1 MKEYNL
7 HSKFNYKKHSE
18 TYICYCEVVIM
29 PNGTVHY
36 AVPSHSEFLTNAYC
50 AKHNVTRKELY
61 EYLYNEHNY
70 ALLPYDFLINKL
82 HAVCVW
88 YEHFEGRPNKKQQ
101 RVLNKLQDTGCCE
114 FKNYN
119 RFEL

>member
-1 MKEYNL
+1 MPEYNL

-36 AVPSHSEFLTNAYC
+36 AVPSHLEFLSNTYC
-50 AKHNVTRKELY
+50 TKYNVTRKELY
-61 EYLYNEHNY
+61 DYLYNEPT
-70 ALLPYDFLINKL
+70 LLPIDFFIEKL

-88 YEHFEGRPNKKQQ
+88 YNCYEGKPNKKQQ
-101 RVLNKLQDTGCCE
+101 RVLNKLQDTGCCD
-114 FKNYN
+114 FRDYK

>member
-1 MKEYNL
+1 MSEYNL

-36 AVPSHSEFLTNAYC
+36 AVPSHLEFLMNTYC
-50 AKHNVTRKELY
+50 TKHNVTRKELY
-61 EYLYNEHNY
+61 NYLYHEY
-70 ALLPYDFLINKL
+70 TLLPIDFLLEKL

-88 YEHFEGRPNKKQQ
+88 YNYYEGRPNKKQQ

-114 FKNYN
+114 FKNFK

>member
-1 MKEYNL
+1 MPEYNL

-36 AVPSHSEFLTNAYC
+36 AVPSHLEFLMNTYC
-50 AKHNVTRKELY
+50 DKYNMTRKALYDYLYDYNVPFNFLLY
-61 EYLYNEHNY
+61 E
-70 ALLPYDFLINKL
+70 L

-88 YEHFEGRPNKKQQ
+88 YNYYEGTPNKKQQ

-114 FKNYN
+114 FKNFK